1 MKKHG
6 AGIRGGLR
14 LGGLLVAFVL
24 LGLGAGAQ
32 PGPPRPGG
40 QTETNRVVEAH
51 RGIDTAQVDV
61 RYAQY
66 FGYPDE
72 TEFAVAEYRV
82 VFDRANKRVRIDR
95 PGYTLICDGEDVLL
109 VAEALPGR
117 HLRMPMED
125 GFTYERLV
133 EIFPDLANPPAPA
146 LVLLLAESPVG
157 QLSAGQVDQFTRITP
172 KHDVPKPSI
181 YLSVPMQEGTAQ
193 LAIDKTTNRLSAMHM
208 EVDPKLLAGSGL
220 DAVRLHYDVAW
231 SKVGEPVDDGVFEL
245 DVKQS
250 HEFTTL
256 AAFLSPNGGNAQP
269 GQGGQGGVA
278 AGNSLIG
285 MPLPEVEL
293 DVLGTDEKVKL
304 SELDK
309 GVVILECFA
318 TWSKTSVLDLP
329 ALAEYRAWCEEKG
342 HGVRVYGVV
351 VGEQEQQMTKWMGA
365 LEKTAEKEVDVPI
378 LMDTSTEAVMAMR
391 LPTVPRTMIVVDGRV
406 VDVYGGVKPTYLE
419 DLKEGTPGWLEKVEG
434 EGEGLE
440 EEGAEQEE

>member
-1 MKKHG
+1 MVV
-6 AGIRGGLR
+6 L
-14 LGGLLVAFVL
+14 L
-24 LGLGAGAQ
+24 LGLGVSAQ
-32 PGPPRPGG
+32 PGPPGPPG
-40 QTETNRVVEAH
+40 QTETDRVVQAH
-51 RGIDTAQVDV
+51 REIDTAQVDV

-66 FGYPDE
+66 FSYPDE
-72 TEFAVAEYRV
+72 TEFAIAEYRV
-82 VFDRANKRVRIDR
+82 VFDRSNQRVRIDR

-117 HLRMPMED
+117 HMRMPMED
-125 GFTYERLV
+125 DFTYERLV
-133 EIFPDLANPPAPA
+133 EVFPDLANPPAPA

-157 QLSAGQVDQFTRITP
+157 QLSAGQADQFTRIAP
-172 KHDVPKPSI
+172 KHDVPKPSN
-181 YLSVPMQEGTAQ
+181 YLSVPMQEGMAQ
-193 LAIDKTTNRLSAMHM
+193 LIVDKATNRLSSMHI

-220 DAVRLHYDVAW
+220 NAVRLHYDVAW
-231 SKVGEPVDDGVFEL
+231 SKVGDPIDDEVFEL

-269 GQGGQGGVA
+269 GPGGQGGVE
-278 AGNSLIG
+278 AGNSLVG
-285 MPLPEVEL
+285 MPLPEIEL
-293 DVLGTDEKVKL
+293 GVLGTDEKVKL
-304 SELDK
+304 SELDE

-351 VGEQEQQMTKWMGA
+351 VGEQEQQMTKWMEA
-365 LEKTAEKEVDVPI
+365 LEKTAKKKVDVPI
-378 LMDTSTEAVMAMR
+378 LMDTSTDAVMAMR

-419 DLKEGTPGWLEKVEG
+419 DLKEGTPEWLKKVKT
-434 EGEGLE
+434 E
-440 EEGAEQEE
+440 EEGGQQEDEAEEDGEDE

>member
-6 AGIRGGLR
+6 ACIRGR
-14 LGGLLVAFVL
+14 VSLGGLVVVVLL

-32 PGPPRPGG
+32 PGPPG
-40 QTETNRVVEAH
+40 QTETDRVVEAH
-51 RGIDTAQVDV
+51 REIDTARVDV

-72 TEFAVAEYRV
+72 TEFAVAEYQV

-95 PGYTLICDGEDVLL
+95 PGYTLVCDGEDVLL

-125 GFTYERLV
+125 SFTYERLV

-157 QLSAGQVDQFTRITP
+157 QLSAGQADQFTRITP
-172 KHDVPKPSI
+172 KHDVPRPAV

-193 LAIDKTTNRLSAMHM
+193 LVVDKATNRLSSTHM
-208 EVDPKLLAGSGL
+208 EVDAKLLAGSGL

-231 SKVGEPVDDGVFEL
+231 SKVGEPIDEGVFEL

-269 GQGGQGGVA
+269 GPGGQGGAA
-278 AGNSLIG
+278 AGNSLVG
-285 MPLPEVEL
+285 MPLPEIEL
-293 DVLGTDEKVKL
+293 DLMGTDEKVKL
-304 SELDK
+304 SELDE

-329 ALAEYRAWCEEKG
+329 ALAEYRAWCKEKG
-342 HGVRVYGVV
+342 HDVRVYGVV
-351 VGEQEQQMTKWMGA
+351 VGEQEQQMVKWMEA
-365 LEKTAEKEVDVPI
+365 LEKTAKKEVDVPI
-378 LMDTSTEAVMAMR
+378 LMDTSTDAVMAMR
-391 LPTVPRTMIVVDGRV
+391 LPTVPRTLIVVDGRV

-419 DLKEGTPGWLEKVEG
+419 DLKAGTPGWVEKVDAEG
-434 EGEGLE
+434 EEEQGEE
-440 EEGAEQEE
+440 DE